1 MLGKKVKVILVLVF
15 ILPFLLAA
23 YMPHIV
29 KTADMPEHL
38 EDLTKQEALE
48 DYDYFWSCIKKYH
61 TSIMATHSPE
71 EIEEIEAEYR
81 QYLEDLGDKSDAATR
96 LADVV
101 VSVCREF
108 SNMGHL
114 QFIPGYFYDEGE
126 GTFMGPVPEGVTYDI
141 PDYSEM
147 LSDERVRESAYWY
160 EEKYMG
166 TEGGTG
172 GGEVYPEFEHIDGKI
187 SYIKLPS
194 FANSYIERDHDDI
207 ASWLKEHINDEAII
221 LDIRG
226 NGGGNGMYWYS
237 NILAYLLNEDVM
249 NTAYGFISDFPEDP
263 DCAFMEDIR
272 EKASPEE
279 REMVY
284 SLPGFEPGPVLDE
297 ALLYKSTTMWPKDE
311 ENCLGYEGKIY
322 LLTDGGTGSAAAG
335 LAYFCKVSG
344 FATIVGKTTNADSGS
359 GFGISPV
366 WFTLP
371 NSRLPFMIRLSY
383 SVMPDGSCG
392 QVYGVEPDIYTE
404 DDALEACLEIIG

>member
-1 MLGKKVKVILVLVF
+1 MLGKKVKIILVLVF

-71 EIEEIEAEYR
+71 EIEEIEAECR
-81 QYLEDLGDKSDAATR
+81 QDIENPYPGSSTAEALTEAILKVR
-96 LADVV
+96 
-101 VSVCREF
+101 REL
-108 SNMGHL
+108 SYMGHL
-114 QFIPGYFYDEGE
+114 QLISGDLYDEGE
-126 GTFMGPVPEGVTYDI
+126 GTFMVPFEERINMGT

-147 LSDERVRESAYWY
+147 FSDERVRESAYWY
-160 EEKYMG
+160 EETYMG
-166 TEGGTG
+166 TKGGTG
-172 GGEVYPEFEHIDGKI
+172 GGDVYPEFEHIDGKI

-249 NTAYGFISDFPEDP
+249 NTSYGFISDFPEDP

>member
-1 MLGKKVKVILVLVF
+1 MAVVAIILVLSF
-15 ILPFLLAA
+15 AGI
-23 YMPHIV
+23 YMGFGEEKV
-29 KTADMPEHL
+29 DMPVHL

-147 LSDERVRESAYWY
+147 VSDERVRESAYWY

-172 GGEVYPEFEHIDGKI
+172 GGDVYPEFEHIDGKI

-284 SLPGFEPGPVLDE
+284 SLPKFEPGPVLDE

-359 GFGISPV
+359 GFGISPA
-366 WFTLP
+366 WSTLP
-371 NSRLPFMIRLSY
+371 NGSLPFMLSLSY

-392 QVYGVEPDIYTE
+392 QVYGVEPDVYTE